1 MSIEIQFIPW
11 HEFRAVKRQGAISDW
26 LNGIAKAAEQ
36 AFRAGASRGYPPA
49 SEPGAWPARRSGGLL
64 GSIDTEVTNNSVTIG
79 TSQPYSGYLRSG
91 TSKMARRKMSD
102 NALREGM
109 FKARLGRWVEW
120 QRAA

>member
-64 GSIDTEVTNNSVTIG
+64 GSIDTEVTNT
-79 TSQPYSGYLRSG
+79 R
-91 TSKMARRKMSD
+91 
-102 NALREGM
+102 
-109 FKARLGRWVEW
+109 
-120 QRAA
+120 